1 MYNINIQLAANI
13 QKFRKAKALTQTEL
27 AEKLGVTFQAV
38 SKWENAQ
45 SMPDITLL
53 PLLADIFE
61 CHIDELFSREVKT
74 EVHYD
79 HCSEFPWHD
88 DNIIRGVV
96 CFGRKILQVTDGIV
110 DKFTFEV
117 IGDAKTVTSEC
128 GITVSG
134 CVYGGCN
141 AGDEI
146 VVGGHV
152 HGGCNAGDDITV
164 GGHLSGGCNVGGDIT
179 CGGDFS
185 GDINCGG
192 SVQVTGDVEATK
204 IKGNVRCST
213 LKCDRVEG
221 DVMVVDGNSQ

>member
-1 MYNINIQLAANI
+1 MENVNIQLAANI
-13 QKFRKAKALTQTEL
+13 QKFRKKQGLTQTEL

-53 PLLADIFE
+53 PLLADIFD

-141 AGDEI
+141 AGD
-146 VVGGHV
+146 
-152 HGGCNAGDDITV
+152 DITV

-179 CGGDFS
+179 CGGNFS

-192 SVQVTGDVEATK
+192 SVKVTGDVEATK